1 MTNRIGTTAA
11 FTLYR
16 SQMSSLQKKINDLSY
31 QSVTGERYSSY
42 DRYGLT
48 AYRLVTLENEQK
60 IVDQYLENN
69 EITKVNLETMES
81 AVDSIRSILLEFQS
95 SLTAFYANDLQN
107 MDTQEGIT
115 QIANLQEAAYE
126 AMSQVAYFLNSQVDG
141 VYVFGGGEN
150 TKPPVDFPF
159 KSLEEFQ
166 AYYDG
171 NTLTYPSDI
180 RALLSNIE
188 TSDDVTGGLTF
199 KQNMVKAD
207 TSLRRPLHFQVTK
220 NGDGTTTRTLTA
232 AAGSF
237 SGLAAGDTLTI
248 AGTGSNNGTF
258 QIASVS
264 ADGSTVTFADGA
276 AISEEVVDAADAAAN
291 VTITTPAGNI
301 DMTTAT
307 SSAYAFE
314 MQTNEDGTQSAVLKG
329 GPDAFSNL
337 QAGDEIRIIGMG
349 ANDGV
354 YYVKSVSLD
363 GTKITFGDGVT
374 VTPEII
380 NADKVNL
387 DDIVIEQK
395 DVTGTIEAMDDNG
408 YSLAD
413 WTIPSTALTL
423 DEANQ
428 TLTASHMHYFENITA
443 GQSIEIDGKTVYVKN
458 VEFDEATDTA
468 KITLST
474 DTPLT
479 AADIPAGDVKFSS
492 LSDVHGFVSD
502 VIKGSEALTG
512 DIFFNAAK
520 NQMTAN
526 VAGAFEGVQAGD
538 TIILKG
544 ADGNNGVYYVKD
556 VGADG
561 RTITFSDETKL
572 NVDGK
577 IENGTG
583 VSLGLTYPVGSTLA
597 IDKVSASYNGSYT
610 ILGVSKDGNSLTVK
624 TEKFTKDGVSFAA
637 TGAQSVKTSS
647 YYQGSNLEST
657 VRVGTQT
664 EIKMDIDASKGAFAT
679 IFTALGQ
686 IAQGNLIDLRAEEQ
700 TLDAID
706 ENRVETRV
714 RSALDLITEAL
725 SSYRTADSYS
735 NITNIQYALVSKTS
749 RLQNTTQAQTNLAAS
764 LETYIGNI
772 KRVDQ
777 TEAVTMLLEEKKNL
791 SASYQVF
798 STINNLSLLNY
809 L

>member
-16 SQMSSLQKKINDLSY
+16 SHMSSLQKKINDLSY

-48 AYRLVTLENEQK
+48 SYRLVTLENEQK
-60 IVDQYLENN
+60 IVEQYLENN

-81 AVDSIRSILLEFQS
+81 SVDSIRKILLEFQS

-126 AMSQVAYFLNSQVDG
+126 AMSQVAYFLNAQVDG

-159 KSLEEFQ
+159 KSLEDFQ

-188 TSDDVTGGLTF
+188 TSDGVTGGLTF
-199 KQNMVKAD
+199 KQNMVQAD
-207 TSLRRPLHFQVTK
+207 TSLRRPLQFRATK
-220 NGDGTTTRTLTA
+220 NEDGTISRTLTA
-232 AAGSF
+232 AAGIF
-237 SGLAAGDTLTI
+237 TGLAAGDTLTI
-248 AGTGSNNGTF
+248 AGTAHNNGAF

-264 ADGSTVTFADGA
+264 ADGSTVTFVDGA
-276 AISEEVVDAADAAAN
+276 AISEEVVAADDAVAN
-291 VTITTPAGNI
+291 VAITAPAGNI
-301 DMTTAT
+301 NMTTAT

-337 QAGDEIRIIGMG
+337 QSGDEIRITGTG

-374 VTPEII
+374 VNPEII
-380 NADKVNL
+380 NADTANL
-387 DDIVIEQK
+387 NDIVIEQK
-395 DVTGTIEAMDDNG
+395 DVTGTIDAMNSDG

-413 WTIPSTALTL
+413 WTIPSAELTL
-423 DEANQ
+423 NEADQ
-428 TLTASHMHYFENITA
+428 TLTASHMHYFENITL
-443 GQSIEIDGKTVYVKN
+443 GQSVKIGGKTVYVKN
-458 VEFDEATDTA
+458 VEFDEAADTA
-468 KITLST
+468 KITLSR

-479 AADIPAGDVKFSS
+479 AADIPAGNVDFSS

-526 VAGAFEGVQAGD
+526 VTGAFEGVQAGD
-538 TIILKG
+538 TIVLKG

-597 IDKVSASYNGSYT
+597 VDKVSASYNGSYT
-610 ILGVSKDGNSLTVK
+610 ILGISADGNSLTVK
-624 TEKFTKDGVSFAA
+624 TNRFTKDGASFAA
-637 TGAQSVKTSS
+637 TGMQSVKTSS
-647 YYQGSNLEST
+647 YYQGSSLQST

-686 IAQGNLIDLRAEEQ
+686 IAQGNLIDLRDEEQ

-706 ENRVETRV
+706 PNRVETRV
-714 RSALDLITEAL
+714 RASLDLITEAL

-735 NITNIQYALVSKTS
+735 NITNIQYALVSKSS
-749 RLQNTTQAQTNLAAS
+749 RLQNTTTAQTNLSAS